1 MKTAAVTI
9 PTCLPA
15 PAPTLPPPGTKPA
28 IFMGWG
34 PRVHA

>member
-1 MKTAAVTI
+1 MKHVALTV
-9 PTCLPA
+9 PTTFQA

>member
-1 MKTAAVTI
+1 MKIVALTV
-9 PTCLPA
+9 PTTLPA